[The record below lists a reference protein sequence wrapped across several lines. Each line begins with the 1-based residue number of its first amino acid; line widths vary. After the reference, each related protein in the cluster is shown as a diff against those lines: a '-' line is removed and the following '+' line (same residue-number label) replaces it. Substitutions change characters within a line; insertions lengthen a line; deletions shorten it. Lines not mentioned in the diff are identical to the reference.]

1 MNCYLGSMFCMANNR
16 LTSLGNVVCKFRSK
30 HHIPSTP
37 LGIATTSSKVNRQ
50 CHLSPP
56 ALLPSPL
63 TLNFWKSRLVWKRA
77 VFNTLRCLIGCT
89 IGDFSCMW
97 FLQAYHPYI
106 AVGYVMGAS
115 MATGIASS
123 MTVETVLLHFGR
135 DKLGWL
141 QALKTAAGMSM
152 ISMASMEAVQN
163 VVDYHLTGGVVS
175 LSDPYFWGAALVS
188 MAAGFLAPLPYNYI
202 RLRRYGK
209 ACH

>member
-1 MNCYLGSMFCMANNR
+1 MWALRYTSRTRVTHELLFGVHVLHGEQSGNR

-37 LGIATTSSKVNRQ
+37 LGIATTSSK
-50 CHLSPP
+50 
-56 ALLPSPL
+56 
-63 TLNFWKSRLVWKRA
+63 
-77 VFNTLRCLIGCT
+77 
-89 IGDFSCMW
+89 
-97 FLQAYHPYI
+97 AYHPYI